1 MNKVLTV
8 FKKEIKDAFRDR
20 RTLISSIL
28 IPALLIP
35 VLFLLMGNSIS
46 GVQKSVKQ
54 EGFKVSFQGKNT
66 YLEQFL
72 SRQPYIKIVQ
82 SDNPQKMLQDGKI
95 QAIIVVPD
103 DFNSSIEEGKQ
114 VDITILY
121 DQSSSR
127 SSMGLASLTGAID
140 AFSKSIANERL
151 KSKGIDPQLIYP
163 VVTKVTDIAA
173 KKNGEGAFVLS
184 FIIPLF
190 LMMWPSIG
198 AMISAADSG
207 AGEKERGTLE
217 PLLATQ
223 ASRTAIAV
231 GKWLAISIASLTGAV
246 AFTIGLIISLQINP
260 MAFGGKIYISILPIT
275 IMTILGI
282 LVSLM
287 YSAFMLALSIFAR
300 NTKEA
305 NTYMSPINIIA
316 MVPAYL
322 TFYTDIKS
330 IPLWQYVIPFYNIVL
345 VLKESLSGTVNIIH
359 LSLAILGA
367 CILILLALIVAIRM
381 FNDEKVIFRN

>member
-121 DQSSSR
+121 DQSSSK

-184 FIIPLF
+184 FIIPFF
-190 LMMWPSIG
+190 LMMWPAIG

-275 IMTILGI
+275 IMTILGV

-359 LSLAILGA
+359 LGLAILGA
-367 CILILLALIVAIRM
+367 CILILLALIIAIRM
-381 FNDEKVIFRN
+381 FNNEKVIFRN

>member
-103 DFNSSIEEGKQ
+103 DFNSAIEEGKQ
-114 VDITILY
+114 VDLSILY
-121 DQSSSR
+121 DQSSSK

-190 LMMWPSIG
+190 LMMWPAIG

-275 IMTILGI
+275 IMTILGV

-359 LSLAILGA
+359 LGLAILGA
-367 CILILLALIVAIRM
+367 CILILLALIVAIKM